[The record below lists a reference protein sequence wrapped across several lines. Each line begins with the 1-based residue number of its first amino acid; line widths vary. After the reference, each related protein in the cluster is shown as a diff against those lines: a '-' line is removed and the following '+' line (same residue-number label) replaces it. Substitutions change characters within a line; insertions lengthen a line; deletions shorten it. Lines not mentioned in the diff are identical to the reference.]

1 MADELKITTVVDNS
15 QLEQNIKRTEDAFT
29 NLYTKLKN
37 LNLDEEFSKQMA
49 NAARSAETGEDA
61 FKGLF
66 DAIRTQGRDAASLLE
81 EMKKGMD
88 EYIKSCEELG
98 NSDAAA
104 DYRETLSALEELTE
118 ELGGNREAVDDAI
131 EGYDQLADSQKG
143 VREVSD
149 DMVSAMKGAYDLI
162 LGKTE
167 NLEGTIKKIYTAYSG
182 FQKLM
187 QNQGVEV
194 AEATKKMGLL
204 NKASLALGKAL
215 VRAGLS
221 ADVARLALSK
231 LSAIPVVAAISV
243 IIIAIRKL
251 IKHHQEMKAEAEE
264 AARVQEEFFS
274 EVSKGAAPNIAKFQ
288 ELSNTWKTLS
298 TDMAKTEFLKNSKQA
313 FDELGISVN
322 SLQEAQNI
330 LVDNADAYIKAQ
342 MKMAEA
348 DALRARVRTQTEELL
363 DLQQKLEVT
372 PEGKKKRT
380 TVKEAVYNEDTGK
393 TEYVEIKRKLD
404 EREIIQRQ
412 IEEKTKEITDSQ
424 KRVNELVQEGNILL
438 DHNGEFGVWLDP
450 NKAGGDK
457 TPRGGASSPDYVA
470 QLQKAE
476 KDIEKFKEKLQEWNR
491 KAQDEANVLSI
502 EEMKDGFEKEMAE
515 LDHEHDERL
524 EAIEDQ
530 FQERIAKIEELQR
543 EVYKA
548 QNEGSEIGFVF
559 NVDDSLVGDAIIAKN
574 QEVLNEEKRDLQER
588 SKIYQKTIDEYKDF
602 ADEWEELT
610 EKFND
615 DRLRLALSG
624 EIIDNPK
631 ILNELTEKERE
642 AFEKLAASWATS
654 GRDSGFQKW
663 FEELGQQ
670 SLADLEIM
678 LSDLENDMELFGN
691 NLPEDEVKRL
701 KAQILLLNKAIRDGN
716 YADETEPLDENA
728 QKATTSWADL
738 NKVLTDTAALFQQAG
753 DAIGGSFG
761 EALKMVGKFTTSV
774 AQIGN
779 AAEAFKQA
787 KEAKDI
793 IGQVTS
799 SITIAG
805 AAVSIASEVAGKIK
819 EARERTKEVNE
830 ATKAYYRTLKSIQDS
845 QVLESFSNAFGT
857 DSFGQF
863 SQYISIAKE
872 AGEGI
877 KNISKTISNETV
889 TIKNWGKVLLESAYL
904 PLGTLFG
911 IGEAAKKGKTVAAD
925 FVSDMRTGWQKF
937 WGSEKNIMTASMS
950 DFFDE
955 NGNLLGEKL
964 QEWYKTY
971 GEGRSE
977 SNKAVVEDMLAEF
990 NRLED
995 SKKEINS
1002 FLGSLFGD
1010 VAADIASDMVDSFIE
1025 TGDAIQDM
1033 SKYMNDFGK
1042 SVAKSIVQGKLMAKV
1057 FSEEDQEAIAD
1068 LLAAGKTS
1076 DAIAAFNNVMDK
1088 AKSMGPEIQEF
1099 LTEIGAGGWK
1109 DTEQSRT
1116 ATSRSALGASQDSVD
1131 ESNAR
1136 LTAIQSEVYLIN
1148 ETLAGFQA
1156 NYERLI
1162 ANTAAMIEHT
1172 QGIHVDTTELK
1183 GMVSEMREL
1192 SRSVNRNVSQI
1203 TEKGVVM
1210 R

>member
-15 QLEQNIKRTEDAFT
+15 QLDQNIKRTEEAFT
-29 NLYTKLKN
+29 NLYTQLKN

-66 DAIRTQGRDAASLLE
+66 EAIRTQGRDATALLE
-81 EMKKGMD
+81 EMKKGME

-104 DYRETLSALEELTE
+104 DYRETLSALEALTE

-131 EGYDQLADSQKG
+131 EGYDELADSQGG
-143 VREVSD
+143 VKEVSD

-162 LGKTE
+162 LGKTQ

-187 QNQGVEV
+187 QNQGVDI

-215 VRAGLS
+215 VRAGMS

-251 IKHHQEMKAEAEE
+251 IKHHQEAKAAAEE

-288 ELSNTWKTLS
+288 ELSNTWKNLS

-330 LVDNADAYIKAQ
+330 LVDNAEPYIQAQ
-342 MKMAEA
+342 MKMAQA

-363 DLQQKLEVT
+363 DLQQKLETT

-393 TEYVEIKRKLD
+393 TEYIEVKRKLD
-404 EREIIQRQ
+404 ERERIQRQ

-450 NKAGGDK
+450 NKENK

-470 QLQKAE
+470 QLEKAE

-502 EEMKDGFEKEMAE
+502 EGMNDGFEKEMAE

-524 EAIEDQ
+524 EAIEEQ

-548 QNEGSEIGFVF
+548 QHEGSEIGFVF

-588 SKIYQKTIDEYKDF
+588 SKIYQKTIDEYKDYV
-602 ADEWEELT
+602 DEWEELT

-678 LSDLENDMELFGN
+678 LSDLENDMELFGD

-761 EALKMVGKFTTSV
+761 ESLKMVGKFTTAI

-779 AAEAFKQA
+779 AVEAF

-805 AAVSIASEVAGKIK
+805 AAVSIAAEVAGRIK

-863 SQYISIAKE
+863 SQYMSIAKK
-872 AGEGI
+872 AGESI
-877 KNISKTISNETV
+877 TSISKTISNESV
-889 TIKNWGKVLLESAYL
+889 TIKNWGKVLLESAIS

-911 IGEAAKKGKTVAAD
+911 IGSAAKRGKTVAAD

-971 GEGRSE
+971 GEGLSE
-977 SNKAVVEDMLAEF
+977 ANKAVVEDMLAEF

-1088 AKSMGPEIQEF
+1088 AKSMAPEIQEF

-1116 ATSRSALGASQDSVD
+1116 ATSRSALGASQDSID
-1131 ESNAR
+1131 ESNGR
-1136 LTAIQSEVYLIN
+1136 LTAIQSQVYLIN
-1148 ETLAGFQA
+1148 QTITGFQA

-1192 SRSVNRNVSQI
+1192 SRSVNRNVSQMV
-1203 TEKGVVM
+1203 EKGVVM